1 MTWLDFVEPGDAKPG
16 DDRSYRFPP
25 QLEITASELGIGGS
39 EPPVELTLTL
49 THAGTADTL
58 LLDGPALRV
67 PDRVWEIEAPR
78 PLGFLDTL
86 NPFERGGIWGALV
99 DGARYDHCIDERRAA
114 KRLFLA
120 ESG

>member
-1 MTWLDFVEPGDAKPG
+1 MGRPCGC
-16 DDRSYRFPP
+16 R
-25 QLEITASELGIGGS
+25 TASGKY
-39 EPPVELTLTL
+39 
-49 THAGTADTL
+49 
-58 LLDGPALRV
+58 
-67 PDRVWEIEAPR
+67 EAPR
-78 PLGFLDTL
+78 PLGFFETL